1 MQVLMALTRRPKG
14 SLDLA
19 RTEIEASFKYMNQSL
34 VMAYELGNEPNFYAP
49 TFRPAGWN
57 ASDYGNEMESWIPS
71 LRNTST
77 EDSKWMFGAFAGP
90 PNLFEDGL
98 TIANLVE
105 FGVPQKIPGV
115 KYFSTHGYPYDIC
128 SSKCKW
134 FYHRRTSGLG

>member
-1 MQVLMALTRRPKG
+1 MNWVSMALTGRSKG

-49 TFRPAGWN
+49 AFRPAGWN
-57 ASDYGNEMESWIPS
+57 ASDYGYEMESWIPS

-77 EDSKWMFGAFAGP
+77 DDSKWMFGAFAGP

-98 TIANLVE
+98 AIANLVE
-105 FGVPQKIPGV
+105 LGVPQKIPGV
-115 KYFSTHGYPYDIC
+115 NYFSTHGYPYDIC
-128 SSKCKW
+128 LSMCK
-134 FYHRRTSGLG
+134 